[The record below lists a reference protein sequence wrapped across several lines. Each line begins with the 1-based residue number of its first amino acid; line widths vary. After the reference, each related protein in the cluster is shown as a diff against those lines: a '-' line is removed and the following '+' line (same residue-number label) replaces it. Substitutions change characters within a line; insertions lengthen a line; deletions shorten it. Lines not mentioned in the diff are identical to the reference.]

1 MLQGLCYNEDMK
13 GKATGKKKLH
23 TPPQEFAHAEKVR
36 SGAVWQA
43 KMKLDREKYDAGI
56 REKMPSHRRPLTL
69 EEGIY
74 KQWR

>member
-1 MLQGLCYNEDMK
+1 MK
-13 GKATGKKKLH
+13 GRPTGKKNLH
-23 TPPQEFAHAEKVR
+23 IPPQEFKDAAAVR

-43 KMKLDREKYDAGI
+43 RMKLDREKYEAGI
-56 REKMPSHRRPLTL
+56 REKMPAHRRPLTV